1 MANATRHAAGAP
13 DDAVASEILTV
24 AEARIRLPTVL
35 KHFRLDPEAEPVL
48 VGSHRKADA
57 AIVPIRQYRTLCT
70 GQATASL
77 GVLDFLI
84 QRMRLVK
91 KLANINR
98 IESVA
103 VFGSVA
109 RGEERADSDVDLL
122 VRPNPE
128 ASLFDLAQF
137 AEDMEELL
145 GHPVDVVSRRGL
157 DSVRDRNIL
166 SEALEL

>member
-1 MANATRHAAGAP
+1 M
-13 DDAVASEILTV
+13 
-24 AEARIRLPTVL
+24 
-35 KHFRLDPEAEPVL
+35 
-48 VGSHRKADA
+48 
-57 AIVPIRQYRTLCT
+57 
-70 GQATASL
+70 
-77 GVLDFLI
+77 GVLDFLR

-103 VFGSVA
+103 VFASVA